1 MTTRRGLP
9 QHRAFRF
16 ELRDGVVLQRLVLL
30 GLLALVAAPQLVG
43 CGVDAREFEAP
54 PPVGMFGSSG
64 AAGGSGLEQ
73 GGSGGTAGT
82 GVTPV
87 VEVLNTGVACIS
99 DDRCE
104 SGNCETTAN
113 DAVSVCCAA
122 ACGADARCRADGLS
136 CEAVARLQGESC
148 GAQLSCA
155 VGLTCAAADATQTV
169 CCASACSTGQF
180 CVEGGARCLA
190 PLGVTGTPCT
200 EGGQCVS
207 GYCDVDRQVCA
218 ANPCV
223 EGDIVGTFCGRGSQC
238 DAAGQCTFTAMGML
252 AAGGSHTC
260 AILSTGGVRCWG
272 ENSEGAL
279 GAVPENLDV
288 GDTPDELPSQVA
300 GLEVTFGTRRAL
312 QVAAGSD
319 HSCALLDDGNVR
331 CWGQATAQQLEPV
344 RTDGDVFLPV
354 GERAVQ
360 IDAGGA
366 HTCALLASGRVACWG
381 NNSIGQL
388 GIGTNTPIVPT
399 AVISPTVLSGRAT
412 FVSAGTGSTCAI
424 LEGGGLTCW
433 GGGQNGTLGY
443 GEGGNRLSP
452 GGNVD
457 VGGAVSHVTSAGQ
470 VTCAVITG
478 GFVRCW
484 GGAREEGMLG
494 YGHTDDIGL
503 TETPAQ
509 AATLLAANGRP
520 LGGNIALG
528 GGGVVQV
535 EASLDSGHVC
545 VRFAGGA
552 VRCWGTNSAGSLG
565 YGHLEVIGDDETPA
579 EAAQLR
585 PGQLGGDV
593 PFGRTVL
600 ALATGGRCAVLSGD
614 RDVICWG
621 RNTQGQLGMPA
632 LYPDGTPDLTPQE
645 LIEQGIGPVS
655 VE

>member
-1 MTTRRGLP
+1 MTTPRVPSR
-9 QHRAFRF
+9 HRTFRF
-16 ELRDGVVLQRLVLL
+16 DLRRAVVLGLALTP
-30 GLLALVAAPQLVG
+30 LLAG

-54 PPVGMFGSSG
+54 PLAMFGGAG
-64 AAGGSGLEQ
+64 AAGGSGLGQ
-73 GGSGGTAGT
+73 AGSGGAPGSSVIASVAGA
-82 GVTPV
+82 GATPV
-87 VEVLNTGVACIS
+87 VEVLNTGAACIS

-104 SGNCETTAN
+104 SGNCEATAV
-113 DAVSVCCAA
+113 DGALVCCAG
-122 ACGADARCRADGLS
+122 ACAADARCRADGLA
-136 CEAVARLQGESC
+136 CEPVARLRGESC
-148 GAQLSCA
+148 SESLACA
-155 VGLTCAAADATQTV
+155 AGLTCAAADAAQNV
-169 CCASACSTGQF
+169 CCASACNPGEF

-190 PLGVTGTPCT
+190 PLGVAGSPCT

-207 GYCDVDRQVCA
+207 GYCDVDRRVCA
-218 ANPCV
+218 ANPCLA
-223 EGDIVGTFCGRGSQC
+223 GGIVGSYCGRGSQC
-238 DAAGQCTFTAMGML
+238 DVGGQCTFTAMGML
-252 AAGGSHTC
+252 AAGGAHTC
-260 AILSTGGVRCWG
+260 AILSSGGVRCWG

-279 GAVPENLDV
+279 GALPENADV
-288 GDTPDELPSQVA
+288 GDTLDEIPSQVP
-300 GLEVTFGTRRAL
+300 GLQVTFGTRRAV
-312 QVAAGSD
+312 QVAAGTD

-331 CWGQATAQQLEPV
+331 CWGQASAGQLAPV
-344 RTDGDVFLPV
+344 RTDGDIFLPV

-366 HTCALLASGRVACWG
+366 HTCALLASGGVACWG
-381 NNSIGQL
+381 DNSIGQL

-399 AVISPTVLSGRAT
+399 AAMPAALLTERASYVT
-412 FVSAGTGSTCAI
+412 AGTSGTCAI

-443 GEGGNRLSP
+443 AESGNRLAP
-452 GGNVD
+452 GANVD
-457 VGGAVSHVTSAGQ
+457 VGGAVSYVTAAGQ

-484 GGAREEGMLG
+484 GGARVEGVLG

-520 LGGNIALG
+520 LGGNVQLG

-535 EASLDSGHVC
+535 ETSLDTGHVC
-545 VRFAGGA
+545 ARFAGGA
-552 VRCWGTNSAGSLG
+552 VRCWGNNEAGTLG
-565 YGHLEVIGDDETPA
+565 YGHEEVIGDDETPA

-585 PGQLGGDV
+585 PDRLGGDV

-600 ALATGGRCAVLSGD
+600 ALATGGRCAVLND
-614 RDVICWG
+614 RSVICWG